1 MRRYLA
7 SLAVAA
13 LLLGGCNGAAAGD
26 SAAGAGAPVQG
37 GKLTWAIETEPI
49 TFNPHQYAQA
59 KARLLVWNSF
69 EALLTHDDKGGYLP
83 WLATSWEV
91 SADGLTYTFKLRNG
105 VKFHDGDPFDAA
117 AVKANLDQLLVA
129 GYAPSV
135 AATQLKHFKDAQVVD
150 ASTIAVHL
158 KQPDVLILDFFASPQ
173 GAQVSPKSLKSPDL
187 KAGGPSVVGTGPF
200 VLDRYTK
207 G

>member
-26 SAAGAGAPVQG
+26 TAGGTGAPVQG

-83 WLATSWEV
+83 WLATSWEA
-91 SADGLTYTFKLRNG
+91 SADGLTYTFKLRDG
-105 VKFHDGDPFDAA
+105 VTFHD
-117 AVKANLDQLLVA
+117 
-129 GYAPSV
+129 
-135 AATQLKHFKDAQVVD
+135 
-150 ASTIAVHL
+150 
-158 KQPDVLILDFFASPQ
+158 
-173 GAQVSPKSLKSPDL
+173 
-187 KAGGPSVVGTGPF
+187 
-200 VLDRYTK
+200 
-207 G
+207 